1 MSIGIVAALL
11 GVKEGRSCAIKC
23 YNIVMMDALTSPRD
37 RECAWDNIIPTTDE
51 KLGRDTNISL
61 FLGAFKM
68 GGTGSLKPESVLKG
82 YLPRSQNGQMS
93 TEFGTGDIRM
103 GRDS

>member
-51 KLGRDTNISL
+51 KLGRDTYISL

-68 GGTGSLKPESVLKG
+68 GGTGPPKPESVLKG
-82 YLPRSQNGQMS
+82 YLPRS
-93 TEFGTGDIRM
+93 
-103 GRDS
+103 

>member
-68 GGTGSLKPESVLKG
+68 GGTGPPKPESVLKG
-82 YLPRSQNGQMS
+82 YLPRS
-93 TEFGTGDIRM
+93 
-103 GRDS
+103 